1 MQHLW
6 PSQHAT
12 FGLRVRP
19 LTLKANFHTFCGGGG
34 CRNDDGAWTTAQT
47 AASHG
52 RGACPPCP
60 QWATPRSS
68 RSSLAG
74 TVVHRFVVGGEV
86 VAECCQLLAELGSR
100 GLRHSAAF
108 ALKERQGLKGVPGDR
123 GATSS
128 ENWASRLGPQGNERG
143 AVEGRQPHVASNT
156 PQGFL
161 SSLGGLLRNTMMYQ
175 LHDTAAE
182 STHRAF
188 ARDTPSCSREQTNV
202 M

>member
-1 MQHLW
+1 MNDVGSMFQRRADGDVLGQERAVVDQGEQVIIFFTNVIFAAVY
-6 PSQHAT
+6 PPT
-12 FGLRVRP
+12 FEERI
-19 LTLKANFHTFCGGGG
+19 
-34 CRNDDGAWTTAQT
+34 
-47 AASHG
+47 
-52 RGACPPCP
+52 
-60 QWATPRSS
+60 
-68 RSSLAG
+68 